1 MAPFSVGVPSAPS
14 APLTGTPRFHRH
26 GLYEMPSLCVQLR
39 RLGNQRVVPCF
50 RSLFSVDMSPSEIP
64 GSRSAAHPQ
73 FLHRPRWPLTLW
85 DGLGTSNTL
94 HPPILVEESNF
105 GTYLRFAYV
114 MTCRLARPP
123 VGADQAFAQPTGT
136 FTSGL
141 STDWSPAPP
150 PNITTVATG
159 KVPLAGLTPAR
170 TSTSIAAAHNAT
182 YASMRALAI

>member
-1 MAPFSVGVPSAPS
+1 MDCRQFRRWDSRISTFRIARHP
-14 APLTGTPRFHRH
+14 PRIR
-26 GLYEMPSLCVQLR
+26 LVQLLPYLLR
-39 RLGNQRVVPCF
+39 VLGDESAFDNT
-50 RSLFSVDMSPSEIP
+50 
-64 GSRSAAHPQ
+64 GSAAHPQ

-85 DGLGTSNTL
+85 DGLGTSNAL

-114 MTCRLARPP
+114 TTCRLARPP
-123 VGADQAFAQPTGT
+123 VGANQAFAQPTGT

-150 PNITTVATG
+150 PDITTVATG

-170 TSTSIAAAHNAT
+170 TSTSIAAAHKAT
-182 YASMRALAI
+182 CPLLITLVLL